1 MLIWINAY
9 IAVMILDLI
18 FEDDLSTSM
27 RIDDKWKYFLIIG
40 KDRTQGLDDTTVT
53 VVAQY
58 WIIFSRSNRKFCLSL
73 NYNWSN
79 SFLFANAA
87 KAFSMLLNSRGVAGL

>member
-9 IAVMILDLI
+9 IVVMILDLI

-27 RIDDKWKYFLIIG
+27 HIDDKWKYFLIIG

-58 WIIFSRSNRKFCLSL
+58 WITFSRSNRKFCLSL
-73 NYNWSN
+73 NWIIIGATVSY
-79 SFLFANAA
+79 LL
-87 KAFSMLLNSRGVAGL
+87 MLQKRFQCCSIPGA